1 MIYPKVSI
9 ITVTFKAE
17 QTLPQTLLSIENL
30 EYSNLEFILIDGKST
45 DRTIEI
51 ADSFKQR
58 LIDKSISVKI
68 LSEPDNGLYDAM
80 NKGIDLSTGDYL
92 WFLNA
97 GDIIADKSCL
107 NRIFSFSHKSLPD
120 FIYGET
126 EIIDEM
132 GNIKGKR
139 RLKAPEKLNWK
150 SFKNGMLV
158 CHQSMIV
165 KKSVVSKF
173 DLKYKYSSDVDW
185 SIKCLKKSEN
195 IFNSEMIIS
204 RFLDGGVS
212 KKRMKAS
219 LKERFIIMSEYYGLI
234 PTLIRHFWFVIR
246 AGFFKLIHGW
256 I

>member
-1 MIYPKVSI
+1 
-9 ITVTFKAE
+9 
-17 QTLPQTLLSIENL
+17 
-30 EYSNLEFILIDGKST
+30 
-45 DRTIEI
+45 
-51 ADSFKQR
+51 
-58 LIDKSISVKI
+58 
-68 LSEPDNGLYDAM
+68 
-80 NKGIDLSTGDYL
+80 
-92 WFLNA
+92 
-97 GDIIADKSCL
+97 
-107 NRIFSFSHKSLPD
+107 
-120 FIYGET
+120 
-126 EIIDEM
+126 
-132 GNIKGKR
+132 
-139 RLKAPEKLNWK
+139 
-150 SFKNGMLV
+150 MLV

>member
-107 NRIFSFSHKSLPD
+107 NRIFSFSHKSLSD

-126 EIIDEM
+126 EIIVEIS
-132 GNIKGKR
+132 NINSKR
-139 RLKAPEKLNWK
+139 RLKAHE
-150 SFKNGMLV
+150 
-158 CHQSMIV
+158 
-165 KKSVVSKF
+165 
-173 DLKYKYSSDVDW
+173 
-185 SIKCLKKSEN
+185 
-195 IFNSEMIIS
+195 
-204 RFLDGGVS
+204 
-212 KKRMKAS
+212 
-219 LKERFIIMSEYYGLI
+219 
-234 PTLIRHFWFVIR
+234 
-246 AGFFKLIHGW
+246 
-256 I
+256 

>member
-1 MIYPKVSI
+1 MHNGTHIHPRFSI
-9 ITVTFKAE
+9 ITVTYNAGKVIE
-17 QTLPQTLLSIENL
+17 DTIQSIINQTYKNV
-30 EYSNLEFILIDGKST
+30 EYIIIDGGSKDNT
-45 DRTIEI
+45 LNI
-51 ADSFKQR
+51 
-58 LIDKSISVKI
+58 IDKYKNLISKVI
-68 LSEPDNGLYDAM
+68 SEPDNGLYDAM
-80 NKGIDLSTGDYL
+80 NKGFKLATGDYVC
-92 WFLNA
+92 FLNA
-97 GDIIADKSCL
+97 GDCLHEDETLALMVKSV
-107 NRIFSFSHKSLPD
+107 NKNYLPD
-120 FIYGET
+120 VLYGET
-126 EIIDEM
+126 AIVNSERHFLHM
-132 GNIKGKR
+132 R

-234 PTLIRHFWFVIR
+234 PTLIRHF
-246 AGFFKLIHGW
+246 
-256 I
+256 